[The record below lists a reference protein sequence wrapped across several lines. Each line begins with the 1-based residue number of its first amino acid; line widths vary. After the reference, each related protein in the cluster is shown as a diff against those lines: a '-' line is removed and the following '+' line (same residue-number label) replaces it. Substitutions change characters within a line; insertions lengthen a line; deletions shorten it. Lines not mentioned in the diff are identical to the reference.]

1 MIDNKLKIFDNE
13 FYLKKITINN
23 ISKNYFNWFNNFDVK
38 KYIKS
43 SYDSQ
48 NDLLAYI
55 KKEIKK
61 KKIRFF
67 SVYF

>member
-61 KKIRFF
+61 KIRFF